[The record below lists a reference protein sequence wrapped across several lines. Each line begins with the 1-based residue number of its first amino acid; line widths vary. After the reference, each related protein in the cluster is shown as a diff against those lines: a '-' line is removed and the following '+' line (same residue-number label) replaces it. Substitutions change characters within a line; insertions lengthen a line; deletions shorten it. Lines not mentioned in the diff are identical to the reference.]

1 VKNDLSYL
9 AIMVGFFLLSIL
21 FVVACEKIIG
31 SDEGALHETPGGEP
45 EPETVPEERAA

>member
-1 VKNDLSYL
+1 MKNDLTYL

-31 SDEGALHETPGGEP
+31 SDEAGLAQTPGGEP
-45 EPETVPEERAA
+45 EPQPVAEERAA

>member
-9 AIMVGFFLLSIL
+9 AIMVGFFLVSIL

-31 SDEGALHETPGGEP
+31 SDEAALAQTPGGEP
-45 EPETVPEERAA
+45 EPEPALEERAA